1 MRWVD
6 ISGIPGSN
14 QKSGQGQG
22 LVGLVSGGLVEMAK
36 NVGVLTAGSDSPGL
50 NAAIRAIGRAANSAF
65 GRPIIAFHDGFKGLV
80 EDQTVDMQGPSFS
93 GILTSGGTVIG
104 TSRDVPHRML
114 LDGKNV
120 DRTDEAVETYRRRQ
134 LDVLVCLGGR
144 ETQDTAYKLMQRG
157 LNVITLP
164 KAIDN
169 DIAETETTV
178 GFDTALETAAEAI
191 DRVHATALSNHRIL
205 IVEIMGRSA
214 GWLTLGA
221 GIAGG
226 ADVIL
231 IPEIPYQV
239 SKIIDAITE
248 RNQAGKRF
256 SIIAVSEGALSQE
269 NAAFFEA
276 TRQAN
281 NRKRTGADRER
292 IAEQI
297 EQIQNRRKD
306 NVPMLASRLE
316 HATGL
321 ETRTIIL
328 GYLLRGGVP
337 SSADRLL
344 ATQLGSYCVS
354 LIQQEKY
361 GVMVGLRNGRVE
373 PVALENVQGRH
384 KLIPLDH
391 PWIEAARQVGTNLG
405 D

>member
-1 MRWVD
+1 
-6 ISGIPGSN
+6 
-14 QKSGQGQG
+14 
-22 LVGLVSGGLVEMAK
+22 MAK
-36 NVGVLTAGSDSPGL
+36 NVGILTAGSDSPGL
-50 NAAIRAIGRAANSAF
+50 NAAIRSIGRSASSAF
-65 GRPIIAFHDGFKGLV
+65 GRPIVAFHDGFKGLV
-80 EDQTVDMQGPSFS
+80 EDETVTMAGPAFS
-93 GILTSGGTVIG
+93 GILTSSGTVLG
-104 TSRDVPHRML
+104 TSREIPDSML
-114 LDGKNV
+114 VDGKV
-120 DRTDEAVETYRRRQ
+120 IDRTQDAIETYHKHQ

-144 ETQDTAYKLMQRG
+144 ETQDAAFKLMQHG

-169 DIAETETTV
+169 DIAATETTV
-178 GFDTALETAAEAI
+178 GFDTAVGIAAEAI

-231 IPEIPYQV
+231 IPEIPYDV
-239 SKIIDAITE
+239 RKIIAAITE

-281 NRKRTGADRER
+281 IRMRTGADRER
-292 IAEQI
+292 IANQI

-316 HATGL
+316 QATGL
-321 ETRTIIL
+321 ETRTTIL
-328 GYLLRGGVP
+328 GYLLRGGTP
-337 SSADRLL
+337 STSDRIL
-344 ATQLGSYCVS
+344 ATQLGSHCVS
-354 LIQQEKY
+354 AIAEEKY
-361 GVMVGLRNGRVE
+361 GCMIGVRRGQIEAIPLE
-373 PVALENVQGRH
+373 EVAGKH
-384 KLIPLDH
+384 KYIPLDH
-391 PWIEAARQVGTNLG
+391 PWIESARRVGTNLG

>member
-1 MRWVD
+1 
-6 ISGIPGSN
+6 
-14 QKSGQGQG
+14 
-22 LVGLVSGGLVEMAK
+22 MAK

-50 NAAIRAIGRAANSAF
+50 NAAIRAIGRAANSTF
-65 GRPIIAFHDGFKGLV
+65 GRPIVAFQDGFKGLV
-80 EDQTVDMQGPSFS
+80 EDKTIAMEGPSFS
-93 GILTSGGTVIG
+93 GILTTGGTVLG
-104 TSRDVPHRML
+104 TSRDLPQSMQV
-114 LDGKNV
+114 DGKTV
-120 DRTDEAVETYRRRQ
+120 DRTDEAVETYRRHK

-144 ETQDTAYKLMQRG
+144 ETQEAALMLMERG

-169 DIAETETTV
+169 DIAETEATV
-178 GFDTALETAAEAI
+178 GFHTALGIASEAI

-231 IPEIPYQV
+231 IPEIPYNAQ
-239 SKIIDAITE
+239 KIIDAIAQ

-269 NAAFFEA
+269 NAAFYEA

-281 NRKRTGADRER
+281 KRLRTGVERER
-292 IAEQI
+292 VASQI
-297 EQIQNRRKD
+297 EQIQSRRKD

-316 HATGL
+316 QATGL
-321 ETRTIIL
+321 ETRTTIL
-328 GYLLRGGVP
+328 GYLLRGGIP
-337 SSADRLL
+337 STTDRIL
-344 ATQLGSYCVS
+344 ATQFGSYCVS
-354 LIQQEKY
+354 LIQQGKF
-361 GVMVGLRNGRVE
+361 GVMVAQRSGRIEAVSLE
-373 PVALENVQGRH
+373 EVAGKH

-391 PWIEAARQVGTNLG
+391 PWIESARRVGTTLG

>member
-1 MRWVD
+1 
-6 ISGIPGSN
+6 
-14 QKSGQGQG
+14 
-22 LVGLVSGGLVEMAK
+22 MAK
-36 NVGVLTAGSDSPGL
+36 NVGILTAGSDSPGL
-50 NAAIRAIGRAANSAF
+50 NAAIRAIGRAATSTF
-65 GRPIIAFHDGFKGLV
+65 GRPIVAFQDGFKGLV
-80 EDQTVDMQGPSFS
+80 EDKTVAMEGPAFS
-93 GILTSGGTVIG
+93 GILTSGGTVLG
-104 TSRDVPHRML
+104 TSRDLPDRMPV
-114 LDGKNV
+114 DGKVV
-120 DRTDEAVETYRRRQ
+120 DRTDEAVETYRRHH

-144 ETQDTAYKLMQRG
+144 ETQDTALMLMQRG

-178 GFDTALETAAEAI
+178 GFNTALGIAAEAI

-214 GWLTLGA
+214 GWLALGA

-231 IPEIPYQV
+231 IPEIPYDAR
-239 SKIIDAITE
+239 KIIEAISE

-276 TRQAN
+276 THQAN
-281 NRKRTGADRER
+281 IRMRTGADRER
-292 IAEQI
+292 IAAQI
-297 EQIQNRRKD
+297 EQIHNRRKD

-316 HATGL
+316 QATGL
-321 ETRTIIL
+321 ETRTTIL
-328 GYLLRGGVP
+328 GYLLRGGIP
-337 SSADRLL
+337 STADRIL

-354 LIQQEKY
+354 LISEGKC
-361 GVMVGLRNGRVE
+361 GVMVGLRRGRIE
-373 PVALENVQGRH
+373 PVPLEEVAGKH

-391 PWIEAARQVGTNLG
+391 AWIESARRVGTNLG

>member
-1 MRWVD
+1 M
-6 ISGIPGSN
+6 P
-14 QKSGQGQG
+14 
-22 LVGLVSGGLVEMAK
+22 K

-50 NAAIRAIGRAANSAF
+50 NAAIRAIGRATSSTF
-65 GRPIIAFHDGFKGLV
+65 GQPIVAFHDGFKGLV
-80 EDQTVDMQGPSFS
+80 EDETVTMEGPAFS
-93 GILTSGGTVIG
+93 GILTSGGTVLG
-104 TSRDVPHRML
+104 TSRDVPDQMPV
-114 LDGKNV
+114 DGKFV
-120 DRTDEAVETYRRRQ
+120 DRTDDAIQTYRKHQ

-144 ETQDTAYKLMQRG
+144 ETQDAAFKLMQRG

-169 DIAETETTV
+169 DIAVTEATV
-178 GFDTALETAAEAI
+178 GFDTAVGIAAEAI

-205 IVEIMGRSA
+205 IVEIMGRTA
-214 GWLTLGA
+214 GWLTLAA

-231 IPEIPYQV
+231 IPEIPYDV
-239 SKIIDAITE
+239 RSIIAAITE

-281 NRKRTGADRER
+281 IRMRTGSERER
-292 IAEQI
+292 IAAQI
-297 EQIQNRRKD
+297 EQIQGRRKD

-316 HATGL
+316 QATGL
-321 ETRTIIL
+321 ETRTTIL
-328 GYLLRGGVP
+328 GYLLRGGIP
-337 SSADRLL
+337 STADRLL
-344 ATQLGSYCVS
+344 ATQLGNYCVS
-354 LIQQEKY
+354 MINEEKY
-361 GVMVGLRNGRVE
+361 GVMIGLRNGKIDSIPLDE
-373 PVALENVQGRH
+373 VAGRH

-391 PWIEAARQVGTNLG
+391 SWIESARRVGTNLG

>member
-1 MRWVD
+1 
-6 ISGIPGSN
+6 
-14 QKSGQGQG
+14 
-22 LVGLVSGGLVEMAK
+22 MAK
-36 NVGVLTAGSDSPGL
+36 NVGILTAGSDSPGL

-80 EDQTVDMQGPSFS
+80 EDQTVDLEGPSFS
-93 GILTSGGTVIG
+93 GILNQQRGTVIG
-104 TSRDVPHRML
+104 TSRDVPNRML
-114 LDGKNV
+114 LDGKTI
-120 DRTDEAVETYRRRQ
+120 DRTDEAVETYRRHQ

-144 ETQDTAYKLMQRG
+144 ETQDTAYRLMQRG

-178 GFDTALETAAEAI
+178 GFDTALATAAEAI

-239 SKIIDAITE
+239 SKIIDAITG

-269 NAAFFEA
+269 NAVFFEA

-281 NRKRTGADRER
+281 ISQKNW
-292 IAEQI
+292 
-297 EQIQNRRKD
+297 RR
-306 NVPMLASRLE
+306 SG
-316 HATGL
+316 T
-321 ETRTIIL
+321 
-328 GYLLRGGVP
+328 
-337 SSADRLL
+337 
-344 ATQLGSYCVS
+344 YC
-354 LIQQEKY
+354 
-361 GVMVGLRNGRVE
+361 
-373 PVALENVQGRH
+373 
-384 KLIPLDH
+384 
-391 PWIEAARQVGTNLG
+391 
-405 D
+405 